1 MTNIQRLLKIPTVL
15 LGTALLATSCAGT
28 VGSAGAT
35 GAQGPA
41 GPQGPQGLTGAI
53 GSTGPQGPAGPQ
65 GPQGLAGAQGPRG
78 FSGSDGSQGA
88 NGLNG
93 LSAYQIYI
101 AEYPAYVNLGGANTG
116 TPTRWINDLSANAL
130 YQTITFNYATSGS
143 DYTDNFTANF
153 TDEPA
158 NFKAYKGQTYAQYPL
173 VDLFETLTKTN
184 PSTASE
190 PSSAQYIYEFFTA
203 ASRQPADIL
212 TNSYVYGSHTTIFVK
227 ATLIAVTSIVLKNEI
242 DSALNV
248 TATVSGA
255 GFALTVPKETVAYA
269 HKFTHYLA
277 TANAD
282 VKTDGIIYSDSG
294 ATTELVGANQQTFLK
309 FRDGAVNVGSNSLTD
324 LLTINSPARSSFG
337 IWQLSGDAESLGKYL
352 SFFTETTLTVYL
364 KIIFSDESVR
374 IMPLVITVAA
384 ADTTAPT
391 TTFSP
396 ADSATNVARNSNITI
411 TFNEAVKLAD
421 GTILENSDL
430 ASIITLKQTNSSGT
444 DIPFTATINAAKTV
458 ITIDPTTD
466 LTASGVVYVEISDG
480 VQDTSGNTITA
491 ANVSFTAAA

>member
-1 MTNIQRLLKIPTVL
+1 MTKIQRLLKMPTVL

-28 VGSAGAT
+28 VGSAGSA

-53 GSTGPQGPAGPQ
+53 GSTGPQGPVGPAGPQ
-65 GPQGLAGAQGPRG
+65 GLSGAQGPRG
-78 FSGSDGSQGA
+78 FSGSDGSQGS
-88 NGLNG
+88 NG

-116 TPTRWINDLSANAL
+116 TQTRWINDLSANAL
-130 YQTITFNYATSGS
+130 YPTITFNYATSGS
-143 DYTDNFTANF
+143 YTDNFTANF
-153 TDEPA
+153 TNEPA

-203 ASRQPADIL
+203 ASRLPADIL
-212 TNSYVYGSHTTIFVK
+212 TNSYVFGSHTTIFVK

-242 DSALNV
+242 DSALDV

-255 GFALTVPKETVAYA
+255 GFALTVPKETTAYA

-282 VKTDGIIYSDSG
+282 VKTDGIIYSDAG
-294 ATTELVGANQQTFLK
+294 ATTELVGANGLTFLSI
-309 FRDGAVNVGSNSLTD
+309 RDGAVTVGTNSTAD
-324 LLTINSPARSSFG
+324 LLNSTSPPRSSFG
-337 IWQLSGDAESLGKYL
+337 IWQRSGDVGVEGKYL
-352 SFFTETTLTVYL
+352 SFFTETSPTLTVYL
-364 KIIFSDESVR
+364 KIIFSDASVR
-374 IMPLVITVAA
+374 IMPLVITVSA
-384 ADTTAPT
+384 ADTSAPT

-396 ADSATNVARNSNITI
+396 ANAATGVARNSNITI

-444 DIPFTATINAAKTV
+444 NIPFTATINAAKTV

-466 LTASGVVYVEISDG
+466 LTASGVVYVAISAG
-480 VQDTSGNTITA
+480 VEDTSGNTITA